1 MESSIHRSV
10 RNNYSASTSQMLAA
24 EQAKVESDEDSDES
38 DAVVY
43 DYAEENVVNAISKRP
58 VKSNEEIHRKE
69 KKNNIDIVHFNAQL
83 GLGIN
88 YNNDT
93 EMLNKSIKPI
103 APLAHTATTEW
114 TGHAK
119 YDADEIYMNQE
130 NEIEDN
136 QEIYM
141 NTLVRWLF
149 HLILK

>member
-1 MESSIHRSV
+1 MESSIHRTV
-10 RNNYSASTSQMLAA
+10 RNNYSAPSSQMLAE

-43 DYAEENVVNAISKRP
+43 DYAEENVVNAMSKRP
-58 VKSNEEIHRKE
+58 LKSKEDIHRNE

-93 EMLNKSIKPI
+93 EMLNKPIKLI
-103 APLAHTATTEW
+103 APVACTSTTEW
-114 TGHAK
+114 TGLAQ

-130 NEIEDN
+130 IEIEDN

-141 NTLVRWLF
+141 NTLR
-149 HLILK
+149 K

>member
-1 MESSIHRSV
+1 
-10 RNNYSASTSQMLAA
+10 MLAA

-43 DYAEENVVNAISKRP
+43 DYAEEDAVNAISKRP
-58 VKSNEEIHRKE
+58 VKSKEDIHKNE

-93 EMLNKSIKPI
+93 EMLNKPIEQI
-103 APLAHTATTEW
+103 APLACTVTSEGTW
-114 TGHAK
+114 HAK
-119 YDADEIYMNQE
+119 YDDDEIYMNQE
-130 NEIEDN
+130 NETEDN

-141 NTLVRWLF
+141 NTLIR
-149 HLILK
+149 